1 MFARVTN
8 NMIPKDKIDEQ
19 IKSITQ
25 IGWPTAKKTK
35 GYKGYLYLRNP
46 ETGEILTVS
55 LWDTE
60 ENMLASEK
68 GYYAEAQ
75 KRGETMGSKNLSKKY
90 FVVGL
95 KD

>member
-8 NMIPKDKIDEQ
+8 NMIPKDKIPDQ
-19 IKSITQ
+19 IKSITE
-25 IGWPTAKKTK
+25 IAWPKAKQTK

-46 ETGEILTVS
+46 DSGEVLTVS

-60 ENMLASEK
+60 KDMLDSEK
-68 GYYAEAQ
+68 GYFADAQ
-75 KRGETMGSKNLSKKY
+75 KRGESMGSKVLSKKY
-90 FVVGL
+90 FVVGI

>member
-1 MFARVTN
+1 MYARVTN
-8 NMIPKDKIDEQ
+8 NMIPKDKVNDQ
-19 IKSITQ
+19 IKSIME
-25 IGWPTAKKTK
+25 IGWPNAKKTK

-60 ENMLASEK
+60 KDMLESEK

-75 KRGETMGSKNLSKKY
+75 KRGDTMGSKNLSKKY
-90 FVVGL
+90 FVVGVI
-95 KD
+95 D